1 MSQTSPRS
9 RPTTSGGRTPRFWS
23 RASNLARH
31 VQVRAALA
39 SDLHRI
45 FEIERAAATAAHWP
59 QSDYESILT
68 PTSPR
73 RLLLIAEFNA
83 EVEGFLVARSLLVAE
98 WEIENVVVAETAR
111 RRALGTALVGA
122 FLEQVSLHKPPDDQ
136 LVVYLEVRE
145 SNVAARQLYEK
156 FGFHLDHRRQAYYR
170 FPEEDAVV
178 YRYTFQ

>member
-1 MSQTSPRS
+1 
-9 RPTTSGGRTPRFWS
+9 
-23 RASNLARH
+23 
-31 VQVRAALA
+31 
-39 SDLHRI
+39 
-45 FEIERAAATAAHWP
+45 
-59 QSDYESILT
+59 
-68 PTSPR
+68 
-73 RLLLIAEFNA
+73 
-83 EVEGFLVARSLLVAE
+83 VARSLLVAE

-156 FGFHLDHRRQAYYR
+156 FGFHLDNRRQAYYR